1 MRPIGRTRVDGRN
14 QPGPADDCF
23 GAAMAEPTAAPR
35 LDPEADVPPATGSAQ
50 RAPGGRGP
58 RRSGPTPVGLLLATA
73 LVLAALVV
81 AVTVARAAGPAGSGG
96 VASGSAW
103 AGTRL
108 SPDRPRPSFVLT
120 GPDGQPYDFAART
133 KGRLTLLFFGYTSCP
148 DICPI
153 QMATLTGA
161 LRTDPSVPAT
171 VVFVTTDPS
180 RDTPEQLQRWL
191 GTFDHPVTALTGTPE
206 QLAAAQEASG
216 LQPSVTGAVRPDGT
230 YDVGHAAQV
239 LAITPDDR
247 IHVVYPFGVRREDW
261 LADLE
266 AMLEV
271 PEWQAAPS

>member
-1 MRPIGRTRVDGRN
+1 M
-14 QPGPADDCF
+14 ADS
-23 GAAMAEPTAAPR
+23 TAAPR
-35 LDPEADVPPATGSAQ
+35 LDPEAAVPPATGSPA
-50 RAPGGRGP
+50 RARGRRGP
-58 RRSGPTPVGLLLATA
+58 RRGGPTPVGLLIATA
-73 LVLAALVV
+73 LILAALVV
-81 AVTVARAAGPAGSGG
+81 AVTVARSAGSGRS
-96 VASGSAW
+96 AESGSAW
-103 AGTRL
+103 AGTQL

-171 VVFVTTDPS
+171 VVFVTTDPG

-191 GTFDHPVTALTGTPE
+191 GSFDHPVTALTGTPE

-216 LQPSVTGAVRPDGT
+216 LLPSVTGAVRPDGT

-261 LADLE
+261 LADLK

>member
-1 MRPIGRTRVDGRN
+1 MRN
-14 QPGPADDCF
+14 QRRPGDDWF
-23 GAAMAEPTAAPR
+23 GAAMAEPTTTSPATADPR
-35 LDPEADVPPATGSAQ
+35 RPPAEAPTD
-50 RAPGGRGP
+50 RAPPRRGP
-58 RRSGPTPVGLLLATA
+58 RRGPTPVGLLVAAA
-73 LVLAALVV
+73 LVLLALVA
-81 AVTVARAAGPAGSGG
+81 AVTVARSAGSSRT
-96 VASGSAW
+96 ATSGSAW

-161 LRTDPSVPAT
+161 LRTDPSLPAT
-171 VVFVTTDPS
+171 VVFVTTDPE
-180 RDTPEQLQRWL
+180 RDSPEQLQRWL
-191 GTFDHPVTALTGTPE
+191 GSFDHPVTALTGTRE
-206 QLAAAQEASG
+206 QLTAAQEASG
-216 LQPSVTGAVRPDGT
+216 LLPAVAGPVRPDGT

-247 IHVVYPFGVRREDW
+247 VHVVYPFGVRREDW
-261 LADLE
+261 LADLR
-266 AMLEV
+266 AMLDV

>member
-1 MRPIGRTRVDGRN
+1 
-14 QPGPADDCF
+14 
-23 GAAMAEPTAAPR
+23 MAEPTTTSPAGTER
-35 LDPEADVPPATGSAQ
+35 RPPPVDAGDD
-50 RAPGGRGP
+50 RAPARRGP
-58 RRSGPTPVGLLLATA
+58 RRGPTPVGLLVATA
-73 LVLAALVV
+73 LILVALVV
-81 AVTVARAAGPAGSGG
+81 AVTVARSAGSSRT
-96 VASGSAW
+96 ATSGSAW
-103 AGTRL
+103 SGTRL

-171 VVFVTTDPS
+171 VVFVTTDPD
-180 RDTPEQLQRWL
+180 RDTPEQLGRWL
-191 GTFDHPVTALTGTPE
+191 GSFDHPVTALTGTRE
-206 QLAAAQEASG
+206 QLAAAQEAAG
-216 LQPSVTGAVRPDGT
+216 LLPSVAGPVRPDGT

-261 LADLE
+261 LADLK